1 MWRRKPGGVGEEVP
15 RGAVRETGVL
25 FDVPYGQLHPGMS
38 PVEGVRFDR
47 GQFGAGGEGMVSP
60 VRATVRLGGIR
71 QPGAAHN
78 HPYPTMLSF
87 PGGGEEGLRY
97 LRLAVLGVADGFP
110 PVLSDVRYCFSDL
123 GILRYGGA
131 CIHVCV
137 RWGSL
142 PCGWV

>member
-1 MWRRKPGGVGEEVP
+1 MVLRPSVEVVSQCGARKPGGVGEEVS

-60 VRATVRLGGIR
+60 VGPQLRLGGIR

-110 PVLSDVRYCFSDL
+110 SLYTCLCEAGFSTL
-123 GILRYGGA
+123 WL
-131 CIHVCV
+131 V
-137 RWGSL
+137 
-142 PCGWV
+142 